1 MPILRWLFEV
11 ENKVE
16 DKALLILDYIYRKK
30 KKFWNYTAEYK
41 VITIIVHPL
50 KNETVT
56 LTYKTIIKDNKSL
69 KVQTFVLKFWIF
81 ISSDKSWEDKWLWLH
96 IGSFLA

>member
-30 KKFWNYTAEYK
+30 KKFWNYTAE
-41 VITIIVHPL
+41 
-50 KNETVT
+50 
-56 LTYKTIIKDNKSL
+56 
-69 KVQTFVLKFWIF
+69 
-81 ISSDKSWEDKWLWLH
+81 
-96 IGSFLA
+96 